1 MENKID
7 FSKFCEEAH
16 SICKDCRV
24 AHICKEREKEESSN
38 SYDGDDFETKDTWFF
53 STSLC

>member
-16 SICKDCRV
+16 SICKDCRATV
-24 AHICKEREKEESSN
+24 TGRALSE
-38 SYDGDDFETKDTWFF
+38 
-53 STSLC
+53 